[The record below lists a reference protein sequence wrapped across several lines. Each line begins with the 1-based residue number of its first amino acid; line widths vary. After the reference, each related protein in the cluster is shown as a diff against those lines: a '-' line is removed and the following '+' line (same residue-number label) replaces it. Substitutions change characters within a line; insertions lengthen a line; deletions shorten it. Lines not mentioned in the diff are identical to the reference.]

1 MRDVVVLIERP
12 LSNADAK
19 QIVSRY
25 EGADQPTRYHL
36 LIPVEDA
43 ATRVEATIGSLA
55 ASEVLGTSALYLGE
69 QDLERIREEVK
80 EASRQAL
87 ESSVS
92 AMRTVAVEADG
103 EVTAADPVARL
114 EELVAEKGASEV
126 VILTRPPLVAELLHV
141 DWTRKA
147 KKRLS
152 VPCVLSTTRE
162 RPSTSSTVSSSP
174 RCSRLSTTW

>member
-1 MRDVVVLIERP
+1 MRDVIVLIERP
-12 LSNADAK
+12 LSRADAK
-19 QIVSRY
+19 TIVTRY

-43 ATRVEATIGSLA
+43 ASRVEATIGSLA

-87 ESSVS
+87 ESSVA
-92 AMRTVAVEADG
+92 AMRTACLDADG

-114 EELVAEKGASEV
+114 AELVAERNAREV
-126 VILTRPPLVAELLHV
+126 IVITRPHLVAQLLHF
-141 DWTRKA
+141 DWTSKA
-147 KKRLS
+147 KKRLAI
-152 VPCVLSTTRE
+152 PCVHLLAQE
-162 RPSTSSTVSSSP
+162 DKAPVAP
-174 RCSRLSTTW
+174 

>member
-1 MRDVVVLIERP
+1 VRDVVVLIERP
-12 LSNADAK
+12 LSKADAK

-25 EGADQPTRYHL
+25 EGADQPSRYHL

-80 EASRQAL
+80 AASRQAL
-87 ESSVS
+87 ESSVA
-92 AMRTVAVEADG
+92 AMRTVAEEADG

-126 VILTRPPLVAELLHV
+126 VILTRPHLVAELLHV
-141 DWTRKA
+141 DWTSKA

-152 VPCVLSTTRE
+152 VPCVHLLAQGDKTPVAR
-162 RPSTSSTVSSSP
+162 
-174 RCSRLSTTW
+174 

>member
-1 MRDVVVLIERP
+1 MREVVVLIERP
-12 LSNADAK
+12 LSKADAK

-43 ATRVEATIGSLA
+43 ASRVEATIGSLA

-87 ESSVS
+87 ETSVT
-92 AMRTVAVEADG
+92 AMRTACLDADG

-114 EELVAEKGASEV
+114 AELVAERGASEV
-126 VILTRPPLVAELLHV
+126 IVLTRPHLVAQLLKV
-141 DWTRKA
+141 DWTSKA

-152 VPCVLSTTRE
+152 VPCLHLLAQADKV
-162 RPSTSSTVSSSP
+162 PAAG
-174 RCSRLSTTW
+174 

>member
-12 LSNADAK
+12 LSKSDAK
-19 QIVSRY
+19 QIVTRY
-25 EGADQPTRYHL
+25 EGADEPTRYHL

-43 ATRVEATIGSLA
+43 ATRVEATVGSLA

-87 ESSVS
+87 ESSVA
-92 AMRTVAVEADG
+92 AMRSVAHEADG

-114 EELVAEKGASEV
+114 EELVAEKGATEV
-126 VILTRPPLVAELLHV
+126 VILTRPHLVAELLHV
-141 DWTRKA
+141 DWTSKA

-152 VPCVLSTTRE
+152 VPCVHLLAQGDKQPAAR
-162 RPSTSSTVSSSP
+162 
-174 RCSRLSTTW
+174 